1 MANIFRKL
9 PVRFEMKQP
18 KKEKQKECKNEKRT
32 N

>member
-18 KKEKQKECKNEKRT
+18 RKREAENEQDQ
-32 N
+32 NAI